1 MSHAV
6 TSDRIRQED
15 EMTALSSI
23 YSENEFSC
31 TRNEQIKCTIN
42 IFLKL
47 NRKLEVNFTNCC
59 SSNAISDSIVSC
71 DKIFVGHLPPV
82 RLYTQL
88 PNMYPSRKP
97 PNFCLSVIWLTPWE
111 ISFVC
116 QKLDE
121 IWEEN
126 QGSEILFLWL
136 DFLQND
142 LFNFLGIQDSLDVSF
157 MHIIR
162 TTPGDRITFHLARLA
177 DRRAVN
183 GALSLDI
190 KKLLISYDREQHKK
204 QFDNNFYT
212 CYICFEEYRGLHC
225 IELKNCGH
233 VYCKDCIE
241 EHIRIKINEHIKI
254 ISCPTL
260 DCSFEINDN
269 DIKTLCPSLFSRYEE
284 LLLRVTLNTMDDVIY
299 CPRISCQNPMIKD
312 PSDTA
317 PICPICN
324 YCFCIYCYK
333 LYHGAAPCEIAS
345 DDIKKLINDYKN
357 SDDKKRKL
365 LERKYGR
372 RQIQLVEETLTT
384 EYLQDNTRSCPKCH
398 SLISKIEGCNKMTC
412 KHCQSCFCWLCGQQ
426 ITLMNGY
433 GHFTSANSPCFG
445 LLFEGVEGD
454 GYDNFE
460 IMENVIWFEVN
471 FDEVLEN

>member
-1 MSHAV
+1 MSRV
-6 TSDRIRQED
+6 ITSDRIRQED

-31 TRNEQIKCTIN
+31 TRNEQIKCTVN
-42 IFLKL
+42 IILKL

-59 SSNAISDSIVSC
+59 SSNAISDSIVSS
-71 DKIFVGHLPPV
+71 DKIFVEHLPPV

-88 PNMYPSRKP
+88 PNIYPSRKP

-142 LFNFLGIQDSLDVSF
+142 LFNFL
-157 MHIIR
+157 
-162 TTPGDRITFHLARLA
+162 
-177 DRRAVN
+177 
-183 GALSLDI
+183 
-190 KKLLISYDREQHKK
+190 
-204 QFDNNFYT
+204 
-212 CYICFEEYRGLHC
+212 EYRGLHC

-241 EHIRIKINEHIKI
+241 EHIRIKINEHVKI
-254 ISCPTL
+254 IPCPTL

-284 LLLRVTLNTMDDVIY
+284 LLLRITLNTMDDVIY

-317 PICPICN
+317 PICPVCN

-357 SDDKKRKL
+357 SDDKKKKL

-384 EYLQDNTRSCPKCH
+384 EYLQDNTKSCPKCH

-412 KHCQSCFCWLCGQQ
+412 KHCQSRFCWLCGQQ

-445 LLFEGVEGD
+445 RLFEGVED
-454 GYDNFE
+454 YDYDNFE

>member
-1 MSHAV
+1 MSRV
-6 TSDRIRQED
+6 ITSDRIRQED

-31 TRNEQIKCTIN
+31 TRNEQIKCTVN
-42 IFLKL
+42 IILKL

-59 SSNAISDSIVSC
+59 SSNAISDSIVSS
-71 DKIFVGHLPPV
+71 DKIFVEHLPPV

-88 PNMYPSRKP
+88 PNIYPSRKP

-142 LFNFLGIQDSLDVSF
+142 LFNF
-157 MHIIR
+157 
-162 TTPGDRITFHLARLA
+162 
-177 DRRAVN
+177 
-183 GALSLDI
+183 LDI

-241 EHIRIKINEHIKI
+241 EHIRIKINEHVKI
-254 ISCPTL
+254 IPCPTL

-284 LLLRVTLNTMDDVIY
+284 LLLRITLNTMDDVIY

-317 PICPICN
+317 PICPVCN

-357 SDDKKRKL
+357 SDDKKKKL

-384 EYLQDNTRSCPKCH
+384 EYLQDNTKSCPKCH

-412 KHCQSCFCWLCGQQ
+412 KHCQSRFCWLCGQQ

-445 LLFEGVEGD
+445 RLFEGVED
-454 GYDNFE
+454 YDYDNFE